1 VFSYTT
7 ENFNIGA
14 KYPARVKEKAFPVKE
29 GFHKRGRGL
38 GRVD

>member
-1 VFSYTT
+1 M

-38 GRVD
+38 GPR

>member
-14 KYPARVKEKAFPVKE
+14 KYPARVKEKAFPLRKA
-29 GFHKRGRGL
+29 FIRGG
-38 GRVD
+38 GA